1 MLKVAIHQTLL
12 GLVTGDY
19 CYRLHV
25 VNSVQVRVE
34 LWGRGLRGDLLRGD
48 LMSLEMERGFTAC

>member
-1 MLKVAIHQTLL
+1 MLEVAIHQTLL

-19 CYRLHV
+19 CYRFLV

-34 LWGRGLRGDLLRGD
+34 LWRRSLQGD
-48 LMSLEMERGFTAC
+48 LMSLEVEREFTAC